1 MGIKITR
8 KRLERIVREALS
20 KKEKKRRRKKAIMGF
35 DSSEHI
41 DDEYLSALGR
51 GVIKDGCVGS
61 AFHGKD
67 GKFVDPDKEDG
78 SYSLPKD
85 KGCERKTGQYK
96 RTGRKPGKN
105 NEKCG
110 RASKK
115 RKLCK
120 EEDGKVKDLYYRER
134 LEALIRDTIKSELS
148 KIKRPTNCTTKDL
161 LVFMDRYSDA
171 EKGKLG
177 DKKKG

>member
-8 KRLERIVREALS
+8 KKLEQIVRETLS
-20 KKEKKRRRKKAIMGF
+20 RKEKERRRKKAIMGF

-41 DDEYLSALGR
+41 DDEYLTALGR
-51 GVIKDGCVGS
+51 GIIKDGCVGS

-85 KGCERKTGQYK
+85 KGCERKTGQFK
-96 RTGRKPGKN
+96 RTKRKPTKN

-110 RASKK
+110 RASKE

-120 EEDGKVKDLYYRER
+120 EENTSTNLYNQAR
-134 LEALIRDTIKSELS
+134 LEALIRDTIKDVLS
-148 KIKRPTNCTTKDL
+148 KRSKPSKCTTQDL
-161 LVFMDRYSDA
+161 LIFMDRYSDA
-171 EKGKLG
+171 GKGKLG
-177 DKKKG
+177 DKKK